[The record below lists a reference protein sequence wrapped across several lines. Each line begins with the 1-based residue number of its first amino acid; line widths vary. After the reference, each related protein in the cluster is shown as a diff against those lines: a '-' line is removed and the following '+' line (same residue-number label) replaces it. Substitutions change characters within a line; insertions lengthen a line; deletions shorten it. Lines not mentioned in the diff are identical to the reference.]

1 MKYISKKTFI
11 KYGGKKIKNSNIES
25 KFYLFEYFIYFLIIT
40 FKIKIYMN
48 KCEKFESFL
57 YF

>member
-25 KFYLFEYFIYFLIIT
+25 KFYLFEYLHLLFDNNI
-40 FKIKIYMN
+40 
-48 KCEKFESFL
+48 
-57 YF
+57 